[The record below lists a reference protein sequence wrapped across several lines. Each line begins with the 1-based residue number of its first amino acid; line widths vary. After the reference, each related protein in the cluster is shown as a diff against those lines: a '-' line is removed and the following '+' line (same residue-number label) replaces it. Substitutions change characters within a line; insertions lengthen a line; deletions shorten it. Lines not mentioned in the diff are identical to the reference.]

1 MVAGGFFGFI
11 CTLDRIDQN
20 KEDLKG
26 RIDQVKE
33 DYARRGDFQMHV
45 DRQDRQGEKI
55 EGSIL
60 KMDEK
65 IDRLIA

>member
-11 CTLDRIDQN
+11 CTP
-20 KEDLKG
+20 G

-33 DYARRGDFQMHV
+33 DYVRRDDFQMHM